1 MKGEKIKH
9 NMAFIF
15 HKSYISH
22 KIVAR
27 PSIQGQAIKSYS
39 KNHSTY
45 HFLILQ
51 RYKMQLSSPQK
62 ISQKNKIPSAII
74 GLLPPMFAHHYT
86 HNELDDLFIASFAP
100 PEIPE
105 GTKIQKVKAWLRAIN
120 SQCEEPLEFL
130 GNLLSDFMEK
140 EYYDPD
146 PTGLNSSLYKKTL
159 QLKED
164 QRKILETL
172 KKDGLE
178 YQRGGYIIKAGLL
191 SIKELQNRIAE
202 KGLSAVEIEI
212 NRALENIE
220 KDPREAVL
228 FAANLLEASCKAY
241 LDHHSILYKENAH
254 NKLYALWKEVAKKA
268 KIHTDDIK
276 QKNLKNQD
284 LDKNDL
290 RMIATGLSRIVS
302 GTMNLRNKKSA
313 AHGRSEKDFELIN
326 LKPRH
331 ARLTFNAAHSLSIY
345 ILELMDQP

>member
-1 MKGEKIKH
+1 MD
-9 NMAFIF
+9 
-15 HKSYISH
+15 
-22 KIVAR
+22 
-27 PSIQGQAIKSYS
+27 YS
-39 KNHSTY
+39 
-45 HFLILQ
+45 LQ
-51 RYKMQLSSPQK
+51 C
-62 ISQKNKIPSAII
+62 
-74 GLLPPMFAHHYT
+74 LPHHYT

-178 YQRGGYIIKAGLL
+178 YQRGGYIIKKELTSTQELQKAGLL
-191 SIKELQNRIAE
+191 STEELQKCIAE
-202 KGLSAVEIEI
+202 KGFSAVEIEVK
-212 NRALENIE
+212 RALENIE

-241 LDHHSILYKENAH
+241 LDHHSISYKENAR
-254 NKLYALWKEVAKKA
+254 NNLPALVACLLLVLL
-268 KIHTDDIK
+268 HSF
-276 QKNLKNQD
+276 
-284 LDKNDL
+284 
-290 RMIATGLSRIVS
+290 TGRIRDPIQFQS
-302 GTMNLRNKKSA
+302 CS
-313 AHGRSEKDFELIN
+313 
-326 LKPRH
+326 
-331 ARLTFNAAHSLSIY
+331 
-345 ILELMDQP
+345 

>member
-1 MKGEKIKH
+1 
-9 NMAFIF
+9 
-15 HKSYISH
+15 
-22 KIVAR
+22 
-27 PSIQGQAIKSYS
+27 
-39 KNHSTY
+39 
-45 HFLILQ
+45 
-51 RYKMQLSSPQK
+51 MQLSSPQT

-120 SQCEEPLEFL
+120 VKCNEPLEVL
-130 GNLLSDFMEK
+130 GNLLGDFLEK

-146 PTGLNSSLYKKTL
+146 PSRLNPSLYEKIL
-159 QLKED
+159 QLQKDKRTVLEKLKEYD
-164 QRKILETL
+164 
-172 KKDGLE
+172 LE
-178 YQRGGYIIKAGLL
+178 YQRGGYIIKNEVTFTQELQKAGLL
-191 SIKELQNRIAE
+191 SMEELKKLIAE
-202 KGLSAVEIEI
+202 KELSAVEIEI

-241 LDHHSILYKENAH
+241 LDHHSIPYAENAH

-276 QKNLKNQD
+276 KKNLKNQD

-313 AHGRSEKDFELIN
+313 AHGRSKKDFELIN

-345 ILELMDQP
+345 I

>member
-1 MKGEKIKH
+1 
-9 NMAFIF
+9 
-15 HKSYISH
+15 
-22 KIVAR
+22 
-27 PSIQGQAIKSYS
+27 
-39 KNHSTY
+39 
-45 HFLILQ
+45 
-51 RYKMQLSSPQK
+51 MQLSSPQK
-62 ISQKNKIPSAII
+62 ISQKNKIPPAII
-74 GLLPPMFAHHYT
+74 GLLPPMFAYHYT
-86 HNELDDLFIASFAP
+86 CKELNNLFIASFAP
-100 PEIPE
+100 SEIPE

-120 SQCEEPLEFL
+120 SQCEEPLEVL

-164 QRKILETL
+164 QRKVLETL
-172 KKDGLE
+172 KKDRLE

-191 SIKELQNRIAE
+191 STEELQKRITE
-202 KGLSAVEIEI
+202 KGLSAVEIEVK
-212 NRALENIE
+212 RALENIE
-220 KDPREAVL
+220 KDPKKAVL

-241 LDHHSILYKENAH
+241 LDHYSIPYEENAH
-254 NKLYALWKEVAKKA
+254 NKLHALWKEVAKKA
-268 KIHTDDIK
+268 KIHPDDIK
-276 QKNLKNQD
+276 QENLKNQD

-290 RMIATGLSRIVS
+290 RMIATGLSKIVS